1 MKAKNT
7 TYSVVYTRAREA
19 IRPVD
24 AGKPQREVAE
34 IPSEVNKTI
43 SEENET
49 TSEVNAIP
57 SEVENPFSTLRPSL
71 SVGLA
76 EMLKLC

>member
-7 TYSVVYTRAREA
+7 RYSVVYTRAREA

-24 AGKPQREVAE
+24 AGKHRGEVAE

-43 SEENET
+43 SEKNET

-57 SEVENPFSTLRPSL
+57 SEVENLFSTFRPPL